1 MEATQ
6 GILAQPLTALDD
18 LLDRLSTRVS
28 LHAGQVLFEEGD
40 QGDALFALDEG
51 RLEISVLSEDGRRL
65 VLDIVGSG
73 ALVGEIALFDPGP
86 RTATLT
92 ALEPVRL
99 RRLKNQDLLDEIE
112 LNPKIAID
120 LIRLAGLRMRWMNGQ
135 LEEQVF
141 LSLPSRLARRILY
154 LTDRSSPKLKL
165 NQSQLAEFVGATREG
180 VSNVLRTWKQDGIL
194 ELTRGGLN
202 VLDRS
207 ALEEISTNDF

>member
-112 LNPKIAID
+112 LNPKIATD